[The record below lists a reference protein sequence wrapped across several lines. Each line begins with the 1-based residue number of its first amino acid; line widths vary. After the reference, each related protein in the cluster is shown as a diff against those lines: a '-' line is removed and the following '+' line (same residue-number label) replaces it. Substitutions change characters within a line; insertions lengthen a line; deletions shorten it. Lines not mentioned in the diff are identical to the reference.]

1 VRSTRETLATALHV
15 SDSGHCWRKLEY
27 CGAGF
32 IAATSPRRRS
42 ISTAITAYV
51 WFQQYGGT
59 CLASESQV
67 DFSLDLQQSAVLY
80 PPNGRIFEVEDHSF
94 DIEQTLNLG

>member
-1 VRSTRETLATALHV
+1 
-15 SDSGHCWRKLEY
+15 
-27 CGAGF
+27 
-32 IAATSPRRRS
+32 
-42 ISTAITAYV
+42 V